1 MTQATTI
8 PRIGQEMPDGTIY
21 AGLSPET
28 NQPMYTMPADAPLT
42 MTFNQANGY
51 AAQLDAHGHT
61 DWRVPTKAEM
71 NVLFNNRAAIGGFKI
86 VPDYEASAWYCSNSL
101 VASFYPFTLPFG
113 YQNPVIQCAVQ
124 RFRDGSQDYY
134 DSETHTTSL
143 RCVR

>member
-42 MTFNQANGY
+42 MTFNQAKGY

-71 NVLFNNRAAIGGFKI
+71 NVLFNNRAAIGGFNTT
-86 VPDYEASAWYCSNSL
+86 ESASDPAGWYWSAKSYTWTAW
-101 VASFYPFTLPFG
+101 G
-113 YQNPVIQCAVQ
+113 Q
-124 RFRDGSQDYY
+124 RFSDGCQGNPDKGNHS
-134 DSETHTTSL
+134 S
-143 RCVR
+143 VRLVC